1 MKLVVNL
8 KTAKA
13 SGIAITN
20 SLHASFERHWNSIS
34 QFIGCYTTTHLTV
47 VGTSG
52 SRAVCAA
59 EEDDLTGRHR
69 YFWIAAY
76 FSINGVLVT
85 IGPEW

>member
-20 SLHASFERHWNSIS
+20 SLHASFERHWNSI
-34 QFIGCYTTTHLTV
+34 
-47 VGTSG
+47 
-52 SRAVCAA
+52 
-59 EEDDLTGRHR
+59 TGRHR

-76 FSINGVLVT
+76 FSTNGVLVT